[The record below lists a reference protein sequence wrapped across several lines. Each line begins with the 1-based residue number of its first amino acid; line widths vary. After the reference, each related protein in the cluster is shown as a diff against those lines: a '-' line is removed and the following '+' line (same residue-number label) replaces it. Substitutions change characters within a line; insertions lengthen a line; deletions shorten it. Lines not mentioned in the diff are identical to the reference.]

1 MPREGRP
8 DRAAL
13 SAVDRRW
20 RSLKWRANRER
31 KLESLPDDEKEK
43 EKARLR
49 AADRARVRRY
59 RARIRQQREAAAALA
74 GLDVDAQS
82 RTRTRSSSGPP
93 PSPPPSPP
101 PRGACP
107 ALCPTLQRLV
117 RLERDV
123 RVDPDWEPALRRVFD
138 DWARNAGGD
147 GDAVEQRAGKW
158 AVLMDR
164 GEWVDFAA
172 KRTPL
177 ATVAILKRLQEVL
190 TALVKKRKEWHV
202 EGDEKTKVS
211 TILGTYKK
219 VQPWSLIVRQYT
231 GGGDHDELPK
241 AHCDTLDYRDEDG
254 NTIHVEK
261 ECVSVVFVLSGG
273 YSLSGIDVEAIARK
287 RHYPL
292 RLETGDAVIIADGV
306 EHVVRFT
313 GVKPPI
319 GGWRPRLSV
328 VAFFARE

>member
-20 RSLKWRANRER
+20 RSLKWRANRES

-117 RLERDV
+117 RLEDAA
-123 RVDPDWEPALRRVFD
+123 ELGLN
-138 DWARNAGGD
+138 RNHLLEG
-147 GDAVEQRAGKW
+147 VEESRS
-158 AVLMDR
+158 
-164 GEWVDFAA
+164 
-172 KRTPL
+172 PL
-177 ATVAILKRLQEVL
+177 AACSFL
-190 TALVKKRKEWHV
+190 HV
-202 EGDEKTKVS
+202 
-211 TILGTYKK
+211 
-219 VQPWSLIVRQYT
+219 
-231 GGGDHDELPK
+231 
-241 AHCDTLDYRDEDG
+241 
-254 NTIHVEK
+254 
-261 ECVSVVFVLSGG
+261 
-273 YSLSGIDVEAIARK
+273 
-287 RHYPL
+287 
-292 RLETGDAVIIADGV
+292 
-306 EHVVRFT
+306 
-313 GVKPPI
+313 
-319 GGWRPRLSV
+319 
-328 VAFFARE
+328 